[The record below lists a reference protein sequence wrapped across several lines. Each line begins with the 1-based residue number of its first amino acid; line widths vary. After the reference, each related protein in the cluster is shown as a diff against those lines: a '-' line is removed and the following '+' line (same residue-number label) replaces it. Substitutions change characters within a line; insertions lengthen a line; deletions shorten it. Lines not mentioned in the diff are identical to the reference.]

1 MKTNNTQSDLQQRMA
16 ALINDGT
23 AKSTRRAYT
32 RGINYIHHYLKL
44 SLNLDEHYPVAVDS
58 ILRFILDHVGDMP
71 ADIAKTLMAKG
82 LRKNMRPLRI
92 NTLRRYLTS
101 LSVAHQER
109 GLVSP
114 TRDPSIGLLL
124 RRAAN
129 AMRQRPRKKAA
140 ITKPVLEAM
149 LATCDNSLRGVRNK
163 ALLLSGFAAGGRRRS
178 ELVSLK
184 VEHLERIEGGYLIKL
199 TKSKTDQAGKG
210 QSLPLLGTA
219 AKALSEWLLRA
230 GIREGHLFRGIRNN
244 NHLNP
249 SISGRAINDLVKHHA
264 KLAGF
269 NPNDF
274 GAHSLRAGFITE
286 AGCQG
291 ISLKDAM
298 QLSGHH
304 DTTVALGYYRHGQLI
319 SNPATRLVNDI
330 NDNNSK
336 ENSNGNIW

>member
-1 MKTNNTQSDLQQRMA
+1 MKTKHTANDLQQRIA
-16 ALINDGT
+16 KLIDAGT

-32 RGINYIHHYLKL
+32 RDINYIHAYLKL
-44 SLNLDEHYPVAVDS
+44 SLNLDEHYPVTVDE

-71 ADIAKTLMAKG
+71 NDIAEALMAKG
-82 LRKNMRPLRI
+82 LRKNDKPLRI

-114 TRDPSIGLLL
+114 TYDPSIGLLL

-129 AMRQRPRKKAA
+129 ALKQRPRKKAA
-140 ITKPVLEAM
+140 ITRPVLMAM
-149 LATCDNSLRGVRNK
+149 LATCDNSLHGVRNK

-184 VEHLERIEGGYLIKL
+184 VEHLKRIKGGYIIKL
-199 TKSKTDQAGKG
+199 PKSKTDQAGKG

-219 AKALSEWLLRA
+219 AKALSEWLIRA

-269 NPNDF
+269 NPDDF

-319 SNPATRLVNDI
+319 SNPATKLVSDI
-330 NDNNSK
+330 NDNNIK
-336 ENSNGNIW
+336 ENNDGII

>member
-1 MKTNNTQSDLQQRMA
+1 MGTNTTTDDLHQRMA
-16 ALINDGT
+16 VLIEAGT

-32 RGINYIHHYLKL
+32 RDVRYIFSYLKL
-44 SLNLDEHYPVAVDS
+44 ALNLDEHYPVEVDS
-58 ILRFILDHVGDMP
+58 ILRFILDHIGDIP
-71 ADIAKTLMAKG
+71 VEISQALVANG
-82 LRKNMRPLRI
+82 LRKNNKPLRI

-114 TRDPSIGLLL
+114 TCDPSISLLL

-129 AMRQRPRKKAA
+129 ANKQRPRKKAA
-140 ITKPVLEAM
+140 VTRAVLETM
-149 LATCDNSLRGVRNK
+149 LATCDDSLRGTRNK
-163 ALLLSGFAAGGRRRS
+163 ALLLVGFAAGGRRRS
-178 ELVSLK
+178 DLVALK
-184 VEHLERIEGGYLIKL
+184 FEHLERIEGGYVIKL
-199 TKSKTDQAGKG
+199 AKSKTDQSGKG
-210 QSLPLLGTA
+210 QSLPLIGSP
-219 AKALSEWLLRA
+219 AKALNEWLLRA

-244 NHLNP
+244 DALNH
-249 SISGRAINDLVKHHA
+249 SISERAINDTVKHHA

-304 DTTVALGYYRHGQLI
+304 NTTVALGYYRHGQLI
-319 SNPATRLVNDI
+319 SNPATKLVSDI
-330 NDNNSK
+330 NDNNVK
-336 ENSNGNIW
+336 EKHDGNI

>member
-1 MKTNNTQSDLQQRMA
+1 MDTNNTTDDLQQRMA
-16 ALINDGT
+16 ALIDAGT

-32 RGINYIHHYLKL
+32 RDVSYIHHYLKL
-44 SLNLDEHYPVAVDS
+44 ALNLDEHYPVEVDS
-58 ILRFILDHVGDMP
+58 ILRFILDHVGNMP
-71 ADIAKTLMAKG
+71 TEIAHVLIAKG
-82 LRKNMRPLRI
+82 LRKNTKPLRI

-114 TRDPSIGLLL
+114 TYDPSIGLLL

-129 AMRQRPRKKAA
+129 ALQQRPRKKAA
-140 ITKPVLEAM
+140 ITRPVLEAM

-163 ALLLSGFAAGGRRRS
+163 ALLLVGFAAGGRRRS

-184 VEHLERIEGGYLIKL
+184 VEHLERIDGGYLIKL
-199 TKSKTDQAGKG
+199 TKSKTDQAGNG

-244 NHLNP
+244 NQLNP
-249 SISGRAINDLVKHHA
+249 SISGRAINDVVKRHA

-269 NPNDF
+269 NPDDF

-319 SNPATRLVNDI
+319 SNPATKLVSDI
-330 NDNNSK
+330 NDNLLK
-336 ENSNGNIW
+336 ENNDGII